1 MKLFLI
7 STGIVL
13 GFVTVT
19 DFAVSQANDE
29 RTHARWAVE
38 AHCLDTNTAALP
50 DVQRMCFERA
60 LREVPDV
67 NGTARPMAVR

>member
-7 STGIVL
+7 SAGIVL
-13 GFVTVT
+13 GFMTIA
-19 DFAVSQANDE
+19 DFAVSQADDE

-50 DVQRMCFERA
+50 SVQRMCFQKA
-60 LREVPDV
+60 LRQYPDQ
-67 NGTARPMAVR
+67 NGTARPMAQR